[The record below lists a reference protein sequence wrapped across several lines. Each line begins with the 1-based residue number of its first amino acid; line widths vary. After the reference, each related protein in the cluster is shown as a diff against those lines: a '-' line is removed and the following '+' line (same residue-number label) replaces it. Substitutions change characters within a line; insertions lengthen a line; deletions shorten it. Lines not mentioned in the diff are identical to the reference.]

1 MEDTQSEQF
10 SGFED
15 KEKVLL
21 TKEHGEWS
29 LEAKKDKETSS
40 SSEPPE
46 SPADTLTLIPWRLML
61 DF

>member
-1 MEDTQSEQF
+1 MTMEDTQSEQF

-15 KEKVLL
+15 KEKGLL

-29 LEAKKDKETSS
+29 LEAKKDKETNS

-46 SPADTLTLIPWRLML
+46 SPADTLTLSHG
-61 DF
+61 DSC

>member
-10 SGFED
+10 SGFEN
-15 KEKVLL
+15 KEKGLL

-29 LEAKKDKETSS
+29 LEAKKDKETN

-46 SPADTLTLIPWRLML
+46 SPADTLT
-61 DF
+61 